1 MEVSLVVQFSI
12 DRSLRD
18 LRVRKGG
25 GFNNMRKFAR
35 FMRRSPLP
43 MVLVLLM
50 LGASIQGCFGS
61 DEGGLPSGDDLDVSP
76 EPLTAGIFQSVHFH
90 ADKAMRVLIPYLI
103 LQPDTGYIQNGT
115 ILDLG
120 DDEEDEI
127 TILIPPRSDVFAVLI
142 GEPGRDYFPIREGNV
157 SWVTWLA
164 NGMSATRGVEIVSPE
179 QEGGYPQLS
188 NSSETGGRVAI
199 RTAEIVR
206 PMAANVP
213 VEEGGVHSTGLVSGK
228 KTYDTLLYVTDGS
241 FSPLDVDGVKG
252 YWDRWAGQ
260 GNPAYEDAANWV
272 KAELES
278 YGYDDVRH
286 HRFQYTESNPEAYN
300 ICAYKQGYEY
310 PDEWMVIGSH
320 FDIAPMVII
329 NDPSSG
335 TPRGYGTRVGAYDN
349 TVGTSVNLNMA
360 EALFDIPT
368 RRGIVFCFW
377 SSEEGGKRGS
387 IAWVHDL
394 PDDIEITNY
403 INIDMGGVNWPGNGT
418 PSDRTDN
425 NGDGSYPASSENWP
439 FRVYIGPDT
448 DENTINQPEMVYL
461 AEWLAGDAFGVEE
474 QLAVLNGELKADW
487 AAKGEPGV
495 IVNEATTARS
505 DHASFQEIG
514 TVTVGFGGLV
524 DGYDC
529 YHQTCDTV
537 EEMEYWME
545 NDYGTGTQN
554 LVNSIDLMT
563 WYGTMMFLHLDHQPI
578 LNSYL

>member
-1 MEVSLVVQFSI
+1 MLEAASRLTRVRAVGSTAHRGSQGPMQRTRVSFLLVV
-12 DRSLRD
+12 
-18 LRVRKGG
+18 
-25 GFNNMRKFAR
+25 
-35 FMRRSPLP
+35 
-43 MVLVLLM
+43 LLF
-50 LGASIQGCFGS
+50 GASFQGCFG
-61 DEGGLPSGDDLDVSP
+61 GDDDVGLSSSDLDISP
-76 EPLTAGIFQSVHFH
+76 EPLTGGIFQSVHFH
-90 ADKAMRVLIPYLI
+90 ADKAMRVLIPYLV

-120 DDEEDEI
+120 ADEEDEL
-127 TILIPPRSDVFAVLI
+127 TILIPPRADTFVVLM
-142 GEPGRDYFPIREGNV
+142 GEKGRDHFPIREGGI
-157 SWVTWLA
+157 SWQTWIDL
-164 NGMSATRGVEIVSPE
+164 GMPATRGVEIVDAE
-179 QEGGYPQLS
+179 RDGGLPQLS
-188 NSSETGGRVAI
+188 NTTNTGGKVAV
-199 RTAEIVR
+199 RTAPIVR
-206 PMAANVP
+206 PMAANVDI
-213 VEEGGVHSTGLVSGK
+213 EQGGAHSTGLVAGK
-228 KTYDTLLYVTDGS
+228 RTYDTLSYITDES
-241 FSPLDVDGVKG
+241 LSPLDVDLAKG
-252 YWDRWAGQ
+252 YLDRWAGQ

-272 KAELES
+272 KSTLES
-278 YGYDDVRH
+278 FGYDDVRH

-300 ICAYKQGYEY
+300 ICAYKEGYEY

-320 FDIAPMVII
+320 FDIAPMVVV

-360 EALFDIPT
+360 QALFDIPT

-394 PDDIEITNY
+394 PDDITITNY

-425 NGDGSYPASSENWP
+425 NGGGSYPASSENWP

-448 DENTINQPEMVYL
+448 DENIINQPEMVYL
-461 AEWLAGDAFGVEE
+461 AEWLAGDALGVEE

-505 DHASFQEIG
+505 DHASFQEID

-529 YHQTCDTV
+529 YHQTCDTL

-545 NDYGTGTQN
+545 NDYGTGTEN
-554 LVNSIDLMT
+554 LVDSIDMMT
-563 WYGTMMFLHLDHQPI
+563 WYGTLMFLHLDHQPV

>member
-1 MEVSLVVQFSI
+1 MQ
-12 DRSLRD
+12 
-18 LRVRKGG
+18 
-25 GFNNMRKFAR
+25 
-35 FMRRSPLP
+35 RSPLSLI
-43 MVLVLLM
+43 LVLLL
-50 LGASIQGCFGS
+50 LGASVQGCFGS
-61 DEGGLPSGDDLDVSP
+61 DKGGGLSSSDLDISP
-76 EPLTAGIFQSVHFH
+76 EPLTAGTFQSVHFH
-90 ADKAMRVLIPYLI
+90 ADKAMRVLIPYLV
-103 LQPDTGYIQNGT
+103 LQPDTGYVQNGT

-120 DDEEDEI
+120 DDQEDEI
-127 TILIPPRSDVFAVLI
+127 TILIPPRADEFAVLI
-142 GEPGRDYFPIREGNV
+142 GKPGQSVFPIREGNV
-157 SWVTWLA
+157 SWETWSDQ
-164 NGMSATRGVEIVSPE
+164 GMEATRGVEIVDAE
-179 QEGGYPQLS
+179 REGGLPQLL
-188 NSSETGGRVAI
+188 NSTDTGGSVVI
-199 RTAEIVR
+199 RFAEITR
-206 PMAANVP
+206 PMAANVAI
-213 VEEGGVHSTGLVSGK
+213 EDGGAHSTGLVAGK
-228 KTYDTLLYVTDGS
+228 RTYDMLSFITDDS
-241 FSPLDVDGVKG
+241 FSPLDVDLAVG
-252 YWDRWAGQ
+252 YLDRWAGQ

-286 HRFQYTESNPEAYN
+286 HRFQYIENMPEAYN
-300 ICAYKQGYEY
+300 ICAYKEGYEF

-320 FDIAPMVII
+320 FDIAPMVAPT
-329 NDPSSG
+329 DPSEG

-349 TVGTSVNLNMA
+349 TVGTSVNLKMA

-394 PDDIEITNY
+394 PDDVEITNY

-461 AEWLAGDAFGVEE
+461 AEWLAGDALGVEE